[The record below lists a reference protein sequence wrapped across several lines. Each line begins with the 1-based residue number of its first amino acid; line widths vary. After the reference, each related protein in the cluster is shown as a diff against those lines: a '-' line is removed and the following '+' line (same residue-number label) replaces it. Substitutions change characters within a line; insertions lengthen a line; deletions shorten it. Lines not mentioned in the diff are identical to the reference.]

1 VLAGQVGG
9 VKQVYGWLYT
19 PLIELM
25 SISTLAAI
33 CSSTTKYLV
42 AKPKQSTDAIGNQ
55 LKHDIA
61 KIQAAIL

>member
-1 VLAGQVGG
+1 MLAGQVGG
-9 VKQVYGWLYT
+9 VEQVYARLYT

-25 SISTLAAI
+25 SINTLAAI

-42 AKPKQSTDAIGNQ
+42 PKPKQSTDAIGNQ